1 MANAVFETVVNRMVA
16 EQTEAE
22 IESVV
27 DELAGNGL
35 MTQREA
41 AMLLQFV
48 QLMRERMEP
57 EERVQRLRA
66 IFSTLSNFS

>member
-1 MANAVFETVVNRMVA
+1 
-16 EQTEAE
+16 
-22 IESVV
+22 
-27 DELAGNGL
+27 

-48 QLMRERMEP
+48 QLMRERLAP
-57 EERVQRLRA
+57 EERVQSLRA